1 MSSNSGVGS
10 VNHNQEKDMKVTV
23 TWQHARAVLGYAG
36 YREAKAG
43 YLPGCKVGKMW
54 RVYHCCQGCWWY
66 TESEYRY

>member
-1 MSSNSGVGS
+1 
-10 VNHNQEKDMKVTV
+10 MKITV

-43 YLPGCKVGKMW
+43 YLPGRKVGKMW
-54 RVYHCCQGCWWY
+54 RVYRYCQGCWWY